1 MISKTAMT
9 YGGALY
15 DLAREESLEEQILGE
30 LHAVSD
36 LFRQNPEYTKL
47 LMEPSIEKQER
58 AKLIDEA
65 WGGSV
70 HPYTQNFMKLL
81 CDNGTISA
89 LPDCFEAFRGRY
101 NRDHDIIDVCAVSA
115 VPLTEAQ
122 AARLREKLEAKCKR
136 RVAARR
142 HPSRASRPSARR
154 HGAEPPEPDPTA
166 AREQLPVTRLYSTE
180 SW

>member
-70 HPYTQNFMKLL
+70 HPYTQIFV
-81 CDNGTISA
+81 A
-89 LPDCFEAFRGRY
+89 LT
-101 NRDHDIIDVCAVSA
+101 S
-115 VPLTEAQ
+115 L
-122 AARLREKLEAKCKR
+122 
-136 RVAARR
+136 
-142 HPSRASRPSARR
+142 
-154 HGAEPPEPDPTA
+154 
-166 AREQLPVTRLYSTE
+166 
-180 SW
+180 

>member
-36 LFRQNPEYTKL
+36 LFRQNPDYTKL

-122 AARLREKLEAKCKR
+122 AARLREKLEANLGGIREMRKH
-136 RVAARR
+136 VAWYTAGFP
-142 HPSRASRPSARR
+142 HSAKLRAAINQVESLQAL
-154 HGAEPPEPDPTA
+154 
-166 AREQLPVTRLYSTE
+166 EQMLNEWERG
-180 SW
+180 

>member
-36 LFRQNPEYTKL
+36 LFRQNPDYTRL

-70 HPYTQNFMKLL
+70 HPYRQPGF
-81 CDNGTISA
+81 
-89 LPDCFEAFRGRY
+89 
-101 NRDHDIIDVCAVSA
+101 
-115 VPLTEAQ
+115 
-122 AARLREKLEAKCKR
+122 AK
-136 RVAARR
+136 
-142 HPSRASRPSARR
+142 SSRPSAKSTWSLRCGQTRR
-154 HGAEPPEPDPTA
+154 CSAASVSSFPTGS
-166 AREQLPVTRLYSTE
+166 STVRCRAT
-180 SW
+180 